1 MQTARLHPANFRV
14 LGSIEAAAESWRA
27 LEREGASSLYQSY
40 DWCAAWLATVGAAMG
55 VAPRIVVIEAADGQP
70 VAVLPFQLRK
80 KFGTV
85 ILEWLGAPHVGYGYG
100 LFAKDFLP
108 RAGVWFAQS
117 LPAIFETIGEADLV
131 LLQEMPEALH
141 GACHPLVRLFNLRGA
156 NRSFAMALR
165 ENYDELYATKRSGET
180 RRSNR
185 KRDHKLADLGILEFG
200 LPSTPVETAQVLD
213 HMFADQANR
222 LAESGVYGV
231 FGETEQAF
239 IRKLAEVPGLLAPFC
254 LKLDGRILAVM
265 LGGIHGGNYWALIS
279 SLADGPERRFSPGDA
294 ALRRTIEACCARGL
308 TRFDFSAGDTSYK
321 PQWADVEIGLHCFVG
336 ARRLRGLP
344 LASAYAAA
352 ILVKGLVKRNG
363 TLRRMAMSCR
373 RAVRGK
379 HHQ

>member
-1 MQTARLHPANFRV
+1 MQTVRLHPASFRI
-14 LGSIEAAAESWRA
+14 LDSIEAAAESWRA

-40 DWCAAWLATVGAAMG
+40 DWCTAWLATVGAAMG

-70 VAVLPFQLRK
+70 VAVLPFQTRR

-85 ILEWLGAPHVGYGYG
+85 ILEWLGAPHAGYGYG
-100 LFAKDFLP
+100 LFAKDFLA
-108 RAGVWFAQS
+108 RSGAWFAQS
-117 LPAIFETIGEADLV
+117 FAAILDAVSEADLV

-141 GACHPLVRLFNLRGA
+141 GACHPLVRLFNLRAA

-165 ENYDELYATKRSGET
+165 ENYDELYAAKRSGET

-185 KRDHKLADLGILEFG
+185 KRDHKLTELGTLEFG
-200 LPSTPVETAQVLD
+200 LPAGPEETADVLD

-231 FGETEQAF
+231 FGETERAF
-239 IRKLAEVPGLLAPFC
+239 IRKLADVPGLLAPYC

-265 LGGIHGGNYWALIS
+265 LGGTHGGNYWALIS
-279 SLADGPERRFSPGDA
+279 SLADGPERRYSPGDA

-321 PQWADVEIGLHCFVG
+321 PQWADVEIPLHCIVS
-336 ARRLRGLP
+336 ARRLRALP
-344 LASAYAAA
+344 LAAAFAGA
-352 ILVKGLVKRNG
+352 IALKGFVKRNA
-363 TLRRMAMSCR
+363 TLRRAGINLR
-373 RAVRGK
+373 RLLRGR
-379 HHQ
+379 QG

>member
-1 MQTARLHPANFRV
+1 MQTTRLHPASFRV
-14 LGSIEAAAESWRA
+14 FDSLEAAAESWRK
-27 LEREGASSLYQSY
+27 LEREGHSSLYQSY
-40 DWCAAWLATVGAAMG
+40 DWCAAWLATVGAKMG
-55 VAPRIVVIEAADGQP
+55 AAPRIVVIGAADGRP

-80 KFGTV
+80 KFGV
-85 ILEWLGAPHVGYGYG
+85 GVLEWLGAPHAGYGYG
-100 LFAKDFLP
+100 LYAKDFLP
-108 RAGVWFAQS
+108 RAAAWFSQS
-117 LPAIFETIGEADLV
+117 LPAIFDAIGEADLV

-141 GACHPLVRLFNLRGA
+141 GASHPLVRLFNLRGA

-165 ENYDELYATKRSGET
+165 ENYDELYALKRSGET

-185 KRDHKLADLGILEFG
+185 KRDHKLAELGALEFG
-200 LPSTPVETAQVLD
+200 LPTTPAQTTEVLD

-239 IRKLAEVPGLLAPFC
+239 IRKLAEVPGMLAPYF

-279 SLADGPERRFSPGDA
+279 SLADGPERKFSPGDA

-321 PQWADVEIGLHCFVG
+321 PQWADVEIGLYCLVG
-336 ARRLRGLP
+336 ARRLRALP
-344 LASAYAAA
+344 QAAAYAAA
-352 ILVKGLVKRNG
+352 IAVKGFVKRNA
-363 TLRRMAMSCR
+363 TLRKGAMSLR
-373 RAVRGK
+373 KVMRARERL
-379 HHQ
+379 